1 MVLTKDEHFLL
12 SCLLGDGW
20 MSRQSGNNF
29 VIGICHT
36 TSQLPWLEWKAERIS
51 LITRSRANIRPRTW
65 YTDGKEYHGYEYIA
79 GCSEFRHLY
88 RLLYKEGV
96 KTFTSQILSLLDPEA
111 AAIFWCD
118 DGSVHKRVRERKD
131 RPNPTVELQGCLSLY
146 EPLNQAKNV
155 SKWMLDLFGI
165 RTWQVYHKPSDSY
178 QIRMG
183 GPALRVLKKHIDQY
197 VPDCMGWKLDLS
209 LPTKD
214 ERAQV
219 LKQRAI
225 RRQERATA
233 ILADDI
239 V

>member
-20 MSRQSGNNF
+20 MTRQSRNNF

-36 TSQLPWLEWKAERIS
+36 ASQLPWLELKANRIAS
-51 LITRSRANIRPRTW
+51 ITKSKASIRPRIWRST
-65 YTDGKEYHGYEYIA
+65 GKEYHGYEYIA
-79 GCSEFRHLY
+79 GCSKFRHLY
-88 RLLYKEGV
+88 ELLYKKEV
-96 KTFTSQILSLLDPEA
+96 KTFTPEILSLLNPEA
-111 AAIFWCD
+111 VAIFWCD
-118 DGSVHKRVRERKD
+118 DGCIHKRIRDRKD

-146 EPLNQAKNV
+146 EPLGQAKNV
-155 SKWMLDLFGI
+155 SKWMFDLFGI
-165 RTWQVYHKPSDSY
+165 HTWQVYHKPSNSY

-183 GPALRVLKKHIDQY
+183 GPALRVLKKHINQY

-219 LKQRAI
+219 LMQRAI
-225 RRQERATA
+225 RRQECATA